1 MADEEATQAPQQD
14 VKPEIKQ
21 DVQHLTLTVVH
32 QDGSRVP
39 FRVKRTTL
47 FDKLFKAY
55 CQKKSLDQNTLV
67 FMGSDG
73 QRLNAHQTP
82 AEFDMEDGDTIE
94 VQTHAIGG
102 RC

>member
-1 MADEEATQAPQQD
+1 M
-14 VKPEIKQ
+14 
-21 DVQHLTLTVVH
+21 
-32 QDGSRVP
+32 P
-39 FRVKRTTL
+39 FRVKKTTL

-82 AEFDMEDGDTIE
+82 AEVIASHFLIHSPRSS
-94 VQTHAIGG
+94 Q
-102 RC
+102 

>member
-1 MADEEATQAPQQD
+1 M
-14 VKPEIKQ
+14 
-21 DVQHLTLTVVH
+21 

-39 FRVKRTTL
+39 FRVKKSTL

-82 AEFDMEDGDTIE
+82 AEVIAWHFL
-94 VQTHAIGG
+94 THSAYSL
-102 RC
+102 

>member
-1 MADEEATQAPQQD
+1 MRD
-14 VKPEIKQ
+14 
-21 DVQHLTLTVVH
+21 LM

-39 FRVKRTTL
+39 FRVKKSTL

-82 AEFDMEDGDTIE
+82 AEVSLLPSTFYNTLCMLLAVQACILVVKSDSSPIWCSLTWRMET
-94 VQTHAIGG
+94 QL
-102 RC
+102 R